1 MANAYKVLGQLA
13 STTSAVALYTCPSA
27 TEAVISTI
35 TVCNR
40 AAAAKTYKIILRPN
54 DEALADKHYLAY
66 DVAIAANDTTALTL
80 GITMDATDKLY
91 VSASDTNL
99 SFTAFGSEITA

>member
-1 MANAYKVLGQLA
+1 MPNSYKVLGQLA
-13 STTSAVALYTCPSA
+13 STTSPVALYTCPSS
-27 TEAVISTI
+27 TETVISTI

-40 AAAAKTYKIILRPN
+40 AAAAKTYKIILRPD
-54 DEALADKHYLAY
+54 DETLADKHYLAF

-80 GITMDATDKLY
+80 GITLNASDKIY

>member
-54 DEALADKHYLAY
+54 DETLADKHYLAY